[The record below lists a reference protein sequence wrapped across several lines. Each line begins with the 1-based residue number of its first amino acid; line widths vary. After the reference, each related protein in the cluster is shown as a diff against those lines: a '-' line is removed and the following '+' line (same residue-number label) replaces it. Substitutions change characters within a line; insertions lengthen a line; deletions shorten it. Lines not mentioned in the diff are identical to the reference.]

1 MEERKVGY
9 REIFMKQGGCG
20 LDSLCSGYGPVLE
33 SCKNGSELQI
43 VCDVLITSL
52 QLICTIL
59 VQT

>member
-1 MEERKVGY
+1 VGY
-9 REIFMKQGGCG
+9 REIFTKQGGCG
-20 LDSLCSGYGPVLE
+20 LDSLDSGYGPVLK

-59 VQT
+59 VQS